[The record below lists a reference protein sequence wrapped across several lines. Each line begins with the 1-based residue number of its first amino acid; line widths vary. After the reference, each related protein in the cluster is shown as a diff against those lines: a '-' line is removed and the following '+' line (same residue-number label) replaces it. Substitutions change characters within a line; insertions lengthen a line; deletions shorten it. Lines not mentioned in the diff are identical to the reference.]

1 MVAFLAIEM
10 FAVKLLLLL
19 WLLFVVALTVV
30 IVVVVANRRL
40 PEQRAAIAA
49 CLPAWQSL
57 LYFLP
62 LCHALLR
69 GGLREK
75 GKIENAHNLAVKD
88 FNHES

>member
-19 WLLFVVALTVV
+19 WLLFVASVVA
-30 IVVVVANRRL
+30 VANRRL
-40 PEQRAAIAA
+40 PQQREQRL
-49 CLPAWQSL
+49 LPAWQSL

-69 GGLREK
+69 SPPREK

>member
-10 FAVKLLLLL
+10 FVVKLLLLL
-19 WLLFVVALTVV
+19 WLLFVASVV
-30 IVVVVANRRL
+30 VVVVVANRLTSSTAER
-40 PEQRAAIAA
+40 ESSDC
-49 CLPAWQSL
+49 CLPWQSL

-69 GGLREK
+69 RPPREK